1 MFKVRQNVGQEF
13 GFQIMEIIDFE
24 LGLVENVIMQWED
37 DLGNRLI
44 GKFSESQLTNA
55 DNVANVNSNAQQ

>member
-1 MFKVRQNVGQEF
+1 MFKVGQNVRQEF